1 MYRPKSI
8 VKELIARYGKPDEL
22 VTLDCGERLGEQVC
36 LVYYNISQQ
45 YKRPRRVK
53 RKEKQELL
61 QESKPMVK

>member
-1 MYRPKSI
+1 MHKPKSI

-22 VTLDCGERLGEQVC
+22 VMLDCGERLGEQVC

-53 RKEKQELL
+53 PKKQELQ